1 VERIVMLV
9 KEKRK
14 FNYIVLGLLM
24 LVIASGILYTLNV
37 I

>member
-1 VERIVMLV
+1 MIV

-24 LVIASGILYTLNV
+24 LTILSGVLIFAGLV
-37 I
+37 

>member
-24 LVIASGILYTLNV
+24 LVIVSGILYTLNV

>member
-1 VERIVMLV
+1 MLV

-24 LVIASGILYTLNV
+24 LVIVSGILYTLNV